1 MTSEDLTLWAPRA
14 EAVSIVLPGSG
25 DTRAMQA
32 TGDGWWSTPALAPG
46 TDYAFSL
53 DGADPR
59 PDPRSPWQ
67 PVGVHGPSRT
77 FDASQF
83 QWPADGWQ
91 GRKAPGAVHYELHVG
106 TFTPE
111 GTLDSA
117 ISRLGHLADLGIEM
131 VELMPL
137 AAFDGDRGWGYDGVS
152 PYAVHAPYGG
162 PAALQRFVAAAHGMG
177 IAVCL
182 DVVYNHL
189 GPAGNYLAMYGPY
202 FTSRH
207 QTPWGDGV
215 NLDGPDSGPVRAYIV
230 DNALRWFSDFGIDA
244 LRLDAIH
251 ALVDDSD
258 THILAELAD
267 RTAVLAAELGRPLS
281 LVAESDLNQPEVVL
295 PRPAGGL
302 GMAAQWADDVHHA
315 LHTLMTGERHGYYVD
330 FGTIEV
336 LDKALTGAFVHDGG
350 LSTFRGVPWGAPVP
364 AQLGGHSFV
373 VCAQNHD
380 QVGNRAIGDRPS
392 RVLSDGQLA
401 IEAAVILAGPFT
413 PMLFMGEE
421 WGARTPFQFFTSFS
435 DPELGEAVREG
446 RTREF
451 GSHGW
456 DVLYGGS
463 VEVPNPQDAATFEAS
478 KLDWAEAEEPAGARL
493 LEFYRRLIR
502 LRREVP
508 EIASDDRS
516 LTGLDH
522 DPGDETWFV
531 LHRGAAAVVVNLS
544 AEAQLVP
551 LAGADRRDMLLAW
564 DPVVATAEGVQLTG
578 HGVVLLGPARG

>member
-1 MTSEDLTLWAPRA
+1 
-14 EAVSIVLPGSG
+14 
-25 DTRAMQA
+25 MQA

-77 FDASQF
+77 FDASEF

-162 PAALQRFVAAAHGMG
+162 PAALQRFVAAAHGVG
-177 IAVCL
+177 IGVCL

-189 GPAGNYLAMYGPY
+189 GPAGNYLALYGPY

-251 ALVDDSD
+251 ALVDDSE

-267 RTAVLAAELGRPLS
+267 RTAVALRRARPPAVAGGR
-281 LVAESDLNQPEVVL
+281 VGPE
-295 PRPAGGL
+295 PAGG
-302 GMAAQWADDVHHA
+302 G
-315 LHTLMTGERHGYYVD
+315 
-330 FGTIEV
+330 
-336 LDKALTGAFVHDGG
+336 
-350 LSTFRGVPWGAPVP
+350 P
-364 AQLGGHSFV
+364 A
-373 VCAQNHD
+373 
-380 QVGNRAIGDRPS
+380 PS
-392 RVLSDGQLA
+392 R
-401 IEAAVILAGPFT
+401 
-413 PMLFMGEE
+413 
-421 WGARTPFQFFTSFS
+421 
-435 DPELGEAVREG
+435 G
-446 RTREF
+446 R
-451 GSHGW
+451 
-456 DVLYGGS
+456 
-463 VEVPNPQDAATFEAS
+463 A
-478 KLDWAEAEEPAGARL
+478 
-493 LEFYRRLIR
+493 
-502 LRREVP
+502 
-508 EIASDDRS
+508 
-516 LTGLDH
+516 
-522 DPGDETWFV
+522 
-531 LHRGAAAVVVNLS
+531 
-544 AEAQLVP
+544 
-551 LAGADRRDMLLAW
+551 
-564 DPVVATAEGVQLTG
+564 G
-578 HGVVLLGPARG
+578 HGGPMGR